1 MRRDMKPMLA
11 RLVRELPTEGY
22 VYEPKWDGF
31 RCLAL
36 RDGDKA
42 ELSSRHERPLARYFP
57 ELTAAV
63 CRLEPRR
70 FVVDGEVLVVI
81 DGRFDFEAL
90 MGRLHPSASRVR
102 ELAGRSPALFVAFD
116 LIRLGDED
124 LADQPF
130 VERRR
135 KLLEVMQALGPPLFV
150 TPATDD
156 CRVAMQWLEDF
167 RGHGLDGVVAKRPEL
182 RYEPGVRAMLKV
194 KHERTAECVVAGLRA
209 AEDAPEVVALMLGL
223 YRDDGSLEHIG
234 VASSFAKRAR
244 HQLARDLAP
253 LVGGLEGH
261 PWEHGFL
268 RSGGAMG
275 RLKGAAGR
283 WVPGM
288 PMDWIPVAPERVCEV
303 SYGQVDGYRLRHPAK
318 FVRWR
323 SDREPAS
330 CRLEQLQVSAPS
342 LDQLLPASR

>member
-167 RGHGLDGVVAKRPEL
+167 RGHGLEGV
-182 RYEPGVRAMLKV
+182 
-194 KHERTAECVVAGLRA
+194 
-209 AEDAPEVVALMLGL
+209 
-223 YRDDGSLEHIG
+223 S
-234 VASSFAKRAR
+234 
-244 HQLARDLAP
+244 
-253 LVGGLEGH
+253 
-261 PWEHGFL
+261 
-268 RSGGAMG
+268 
-275 RLKGAAGR
+275 
-283 WVPGM
+283 
-288 PMDWIPVAPERVCEV
+288 
-303 SYGQVDGYRLRHPAK
+303 
-318 FVRWR
+318 
-323 SDREPAS
+323 
-330 CRLEQLQVSAPS
+330 
-342 LDQLLPASR
+342 